1 MNIKNITVRQIF
13 DSRGEP
19 TIEVRGGNPLVSASV
34 PSGKSRGSR
43 EAKVFSF
50 HEAAESVKKI
60 SKKIGGRNFTS
71 ARELDGALIRLDGT
85 ANKSRLG
92 GNVTLA
98 VSMFG
103 VRALAAERGQEV
115 WRVLREEFF
124 RGAKDEAPFI
134 FSNLIN
140 GGAHAANNLDIQEYM
155 AVVRPT
161 RMGSRGIAESIKALV
176 HLYKELGIV
185 FKKTHGIETIPI
197 GDEGG
202 YSLNFRS
209 NFEPIAVLGKLIK
222 KLHLEN
228 RFFLALDAAA
238 NGFSLPAKAFAGKPA
253 GSSAKDLSTAEA
265 LRGGGGKYAYRF
277 GGKRF
282 SSEQLAALYARYFK
296 RSKLLFSVEDPF
308 AERDIGG
315 FQLIREKLPSLWI
328 VGDDLTATN
337 PAVIQKCAHEETV
350 NAVIIKPNQIGTV
363 GEACE
368 AVAVAKKHKLKTIVS
383 HRSGETDDTFIIH
396 LAKAAGADGVKI
408 GAPTRERIS
417 KFNEMARIY

>member
-60 SKKIGGRNFTS
+60 NKKIGGRNFTS

-161 RMGSRGIAESIKALV
+161 RAGSQGIAESIKALV
-176 HLYKELGIV
+176 HLYKELGII

-238 NGFSLPAKAFAGKPA
+238 GEFSLP
-253 GSSAKDLSTAEA
+253 AEA

-282 SSEQLAALYARYFK
+282 SSEQLAALYARYSK

-315 FQLIREKLPSLWI
+315 FQLIREKLPDVWI

-368 AVAVAKKHKLKTIVS
+368 AIAVAKKHKLKTIVS
-383 HRSGETDDTFIIH
+383 HRSGETDDNFIIH

-417 KFNEMARIY
+417 KFNEMMRIYG